1 MSCTREYILGEL
13 GSLPQD
19 QTDKDVQPDLGLDR
33 DLELD
38 PGLLVH
44 EHILVH
50 HETNLVLGSKA
61 R

>member
-44 EHILVH
+44 
-50 HETNLVLGSKA
+50 HETNLAIGSKA

>member
-1 MSCTREYILGEL
+1 M
-13 GSLPQD
+13 PQD
-19 QTDKDVQPDLGLDR
+19 QTDKDVQPDLGLER

-44 EHILVH
+44 HERILVLA

>member
-1 MSCTREYILGEL
+1 M
-13 GSLPQD
+13 PQD
-19 QTDKDVQPDLGLDR
+19 QTNKDVQPDLGLER

-44 EHILVH
+44 EHILV
-50 HETNLVLGSKA
+50 LGSKA